1 MWLDFPIVFYCWAD
15 SCGSLTDII
24 NKTLQSIVQL
34 LSVIT
39 AALRYEV
46 FCWQPELCC
55 GWAVTGVHLLYW
67 LPGLCCG
74 WVVTGVPLLHWLPGL
89 LWLRVM
95 CFVDSQDCVV
105 IKCVLLMTSR
115 TVLWL
120 NVMCFVDC
128 HYVRTILWL
137 NGMLVFVI
145 CWLPLC
151 QDYPVIEMYTCVL
164 LVATMS
170 GLSCDWE
177 VYLCFVGCHY
187 VRTILWLRGMLV
199 FCWLPGTWTQV
210 GQVTD
215 GRAVF
220 GRCFRLLVNLSFPLL
235 LFP

>member
-1 MWLDFPIVFYCWAD
+1 MWC
-15 SCGSLTDII
+15 
-24 NKTLQSIVQL
+24 
-34 LSVIT
+34 VI
-39 AALRYEV
+39 
-46 FCWQPELCC
+46 
-55 GWAVTGVHLLYW
+55 
-67 LPGLCCG
+67 
-74 WVVTGVPLLHWLPGL
+74 
-89 LWLRVM
+89 
-95 CFVDSQDCVV
+95 
-105 IKCVLLMTSR
+105 LMTSR

-128 HYVRTILWL
+128 HYIRTISWL
-137 NGMLVFVI
+137 SGMLVFCNLLI
-145 CWLPLC
+145 ATMSGLSCDEWYALFCWLPLC
-151 QDYPVIEMYTCVL
+151 QDYPVIERYACVL

-177 VYLCFVGCHY
+177 VCLCFVGCHY

-220 GRCFRLLVNLSFPLL
+220 GWCFRQLVNLSFPLL